1 MVSSQHTHART
12 HARTTASHITWS
24 PRNTSTHAPLL
35 ATSHGLLAAHAQDA
49 GYLQET
55 QLQGLVH
62 PPPCDLHDKLGALVL
77 IAHILA
83 QFCFGQE
90 EVLICKGWSLPT

>member
-1 MVSSQHTHART
+1 M